1 MRTGSHKFV
10 FASSNDLNHQ
20 PASPE
25 HLSQNYTVDIV
36 PYGIK
41 KKPIISFPWYENIDD
56 CIKYGNPVYRKLD
69 ETQVDQR

>member
-1 MRTGSHKFV
+1 ME
-10 FASSNDLNHQ
+10 L
-20 PASPE
+20 
-25 HLSQNYTVDIV
+25 
-36 PYGIK
+36 K